1 MKKIIFTVIFSLVL
15 LLSGCADVTNT
26 VKVDKK
32 GDATISFDIDISSVA
47 GVFASTYSDEA
58 LIKLK
63 DAGFKVD
70 KRSDTSYHI
79 EKKLEKSETKTDMKP
94 EDFGVKITN
103 TKSFF
108 TQKVRIDA
116 KFDPEK
122 IWKQQVADVPFPKEI
137 LNKIDY
143 TLILDLPISTIGD
156 NNAKSVTGGK
166 LMWDV
171 PLAEKSELYFDV
183 TLPNVKNIA
192 IVGGIVLIAV
202 IVLIIYL
209 VRKHRKKKKLVWK
222 KG

>member
-1 MKKIIFTVIFSLVL
+1 MKKIIFTAIVSLVL

-47 GVFASTYSDEA
+47 GIFASSYSEEA
-58 LIKLK
+58 LTKLE

-70 KRSDTSYHI
+70 KKSNTSYHI
-79 EKKLEKSETKTDMKP
+79 EKKLENSSTKSDMKP

-116 KFDPEK
+116 NIDPEK
-122 IWKQQVADVPFPKEI
+122 IWKKEVADVPFPKEI
-137 LNKIDY
+137 LDQINY
-143 TLILDLPISTIGD
+143 TLILDLPVSTIGD
-156 NNAKSVTGGK
+156 NNAKSVDGGK
-166 LMWDV
+166 LTWDV
-171 PLAEKSELYFDV
+171 PLAEKSEMYFDV

-192 IVGGIVLIAV
+192 IVGGVLLVGV

-209 VRKHRKKKKLVWK
+209 VRKHRKKKKIA
-222 KG
+222 

>member
-1 MKKIIFTVIFSLVL
+1 MKKIIFTAIVSLVL

-47 GVFASTYSDEA
+47 GIFASSYSEEA
-58 LIKLK
+58 LTKLE

-70 KRSDTSYHI
+70 KKSNTSYHI
-79 EKKLEKSETKTDMKP
+79 EKKLEQSSTKSDMKP

-116 KFDPEK
+116 NIDPEK
-122 IWKQQVADVPFPKEI
+122 IWKKEVADVPFPKEI
-137 LNKIDY
+137 LDQINY
-143 TLILDLPISTIGD
+143 TLILDLPVSTIGD
-156 NNAKSVTGGK
+156 NNAKSVDGGK
-166 LMWDV
+166 LTWDV
-171 PLAEKSELYFDV
+171 PLAEKSEMYFDV

-192 IVGGIVLIAV
+192 IVGGVLLVGV

-209 VRKHRKKKKLVWK
+209 VRKHRKKKKIA
-222 KG
+222 

>member
-1 MKKIIFTVIFSLVL
+1 MKKIIFTTIVGLVL

-47 GVFASTYSDEA
+47 GIFASSYSEEA
-58 LIKLK
+58 LTKLE

-70 KRSDTSYHI
+70 KKSNTSYHI
-79 EKKLEKSETKTDMKP
+79 EKKLEQSSTKSDMKP

-116 KFDPEK
+116 NIDPEK
-122 IWKQQVADVPFPKEI
+122 IWKKEVADVPFPKEI
-137 LNKIDY
+137 LAQINY
-143 TLILDLPISTIGD
+143 TLILDLPVSTIGD
-156 NNAKSVTGGK
+156 NNAKSVDGGK
-166 LMWDV
+166 LTWDV
-171 PLAEKSELYFDV
+171 PLAEKSEMYFDV

-192 IVGGIVLIAV
+192 IVGGVLLVGV

-209 VRKHRKKKKLVWK
+209 VRKHRKKKKIA
-222 KG
+222 

>member
-1 MKKIIFTVIFSLVL
+1 MKKIIFTTIVGLVL

-47 GVFASTYSDEA
+47 GIFASSYSEEA
-58 LIKLK
+58 LTKLE

-70 KRSDTSYHI
+70 KKSNTSYHI
-79 EKKLEKSETKTDMKP
+79 EKKLEQSSTKSDMKP

-116 KFDPEK
+116 NIDPEK
-122 IWKQQVADVPFPKEI
+122 IWKKEVADVPFPKEI
-137 LNKIDY
+137 LDQINY
-143 TLILDLPISTIGD
+143 TLILDLPVSTIGD
-156 NNAKSVTGGK
+156 NNAKSVDGGK
-166 LMWDV
+166 LTWDV
-171 PLAEKSELYFDV
+171 PLAEKSEMYFEV

-192 IVGGIVLIAV
+192 IVGGVLLVGV

-209 VRKHRKKKKLVWK
+209 VRKHRKKKKIA
-222 KG
+222 

>member
-1 MKKIIFTVIFSLVL
+1 MKKIIFTAIVSLVL

-47 GVFASTYSDEA
+47 GIFASSYSEEA
-58 LIKLK
+58 LTKLE

-70 KRSDTSYHI
+70 KKSNTSYHI
-79 EKKLEKSETKTDMKP
+79 EKKLEQSSTKSDMKP

-103 TKSFF
+103 TKGFF

-116 KFDPEK
+116 NIDPEK
-122 IWKQQVADVPFPKEI
+122 IWKKEVADVPFPKEI
-137 LNKIDY
+137 LDQINY
-143 TLILDLPISTIGD
+143 TLILDLPVSTIGD
-156 NNAKSVTGGK
+156 NNAKSVDGGK
-166 LMWDV
+166 LTWDV
-171 PLAEKSELYFDV
+171 PLAEKSEMYFDV

-192 IVGGIVLIAV
+192 IVGGVLLVGV

-209 VRKHRKKKKLVWK
+209 VRKHRKKKKIA
-222 KG
+222 

>member
-1 MKKIIFTVIFSLVL
+1 MKKIIFTTIVGLVL

-47 GVFASTYSDEA
+47 GIFASSYSEEA
-58 LIKLK
+58 LTKLE

-70 KRSDTSYHI
+70 KKSNTSYHI
-79 EKKLEKSETKTDMKP
+79 EKKLEQSSTKSDMKP

-116 KFDPEK
+116 NIDPEK
-122 IWKQQVADVPFPKEI
+122 IWKKEVADVPFPKEI
-137 LNKIDY
+137 LDQINY
-143 TLILDLPISTIGD
+143 TLILDLPVSTIGD
-156 NNAKSVTGGK
+156 NNAKSVDGGK
-166 LMWDV
+166 LTWDV
-171 PLAEKSELYFDV
+171 PLAEKSEMYFDV

-192 IVGGIVLIAV
+192 IVGGVLLVGV

-209 VRKHRKKKKLVWK
+209 VRKHRKKKKIA
-222 KG
+222 

>member
-1 MKKIIFTVIFSLVL
+1 MKKIIFTAIVSLVL

-47 GVFASTYSDEA
+47 GIFASSYSEEA
-58 LIKLK
+58 LTKLE

-70 KRSDTSYHI
+70 KKSNTSYHI
-79 EKKLEKSETKTDMKP
+79 EKKLEQSSTKSDMKP

-116 KFDPEK
+116 NIDPEK
-122 IWKQQVADVPFPKEI
+122 IWKKEVADVPFPKEI
-137 LNKIDY
+137 LDQINY
-143 TLILDLPISTIGD
+143 TLILDLPVSTIGD
-156 NNAKSVTGGK
+156 NNAKSVDGGK
-166 LMWDV
+166 LTWDV
-171 PLAEKSELYFDV
+171 PLAEKSEMYFDV

-192 IVGGIVLIAV
+192 IVSGVLLVGV

-209 VRKHRKKKKLVWK
+209 VRKHRKKKKIA
-222 KG
+222 

>member
-1 MKKIIFTVIFSLVL
+1 MILSLVL

-47 GVFASTYSDEA
+47 GIFASTYSDEA
-58 LIKLK
+58 FTKLK
-63 DAGFKVD
+63 DAGFKVE
-70 KRSDTSYHI
+70 KKSDTSYHI

-116 KFDPEK
+116 NIDLEK

-137 LNKIDY
+137 LDKIDY

-166 LMWDV
+166 LTWDV

-192 IVGGIVLIAV
+192 IVGGIVLIAG
-202 IVLIIYL
+202 IILIIYL
-209 VRKHRKKKKLVWK
+209 VRKHRKKEKLI
-222 KG
+222 

>member
-1 MKKIIFTVIFSLVL
+1 MILSLVL

-47 GVFASTYSDEA
+47 GIFASTYSDEA
-58 LIKLK
+58 LTKLK
-63 DAGFKVD
+63 DAGFKVE
-70 KRSDTSYHI
+70 KKSDTSYHI

-116 KFDPEK
+116 NIDPEK

-137 LNKIDY
+137 LDKIDY

-166 LMWDV
+166 LTWDV

-192 IVGGIVLIAV
+192 IVGGIVLIAG
-202 IVLIIYL
+202 IILIIYL
-209 VRKHRKKKKLVWK
+209 VRKHRKKEKLT
-222 KG
+222 

>member
-1 MKKIIFTVIFSLVL
+1 MKKIIFTVILSLVL

-47 GVFASTYSDEA
+47 GIFASTYSGEA
-58 LIKLK
+58 LTKLK
-63 DAGFKVD
+63 DAGFKVE
-70 KRSDTSYHI
+70 KKSDTSYHI

-116 KFDPEK
+116 NIDPEK

-137 LNKIDY
+137 LDKIDY

-166 LMWDV
+166 LTWDV

-192 IVGGIVLIAV
+192 IVGGVVLIAG
-202 IVLIIYL
+202 IILIIYL
-209 VRKHRKKKKLVWK
+209 VRKHRKKEKLT
-222 KG
+222 

>member
-1 MKKIIFTVIFSLVL
+1 MKKIIFTTIVGLVL

-47 GVFASTYSDEA
+47 GIFASSYSEEA
-58 LIKLK
+58 LTKLE

-70 KRSDTSYHI
+70 KKSNTSYHI
-79 EKKLEKSETKTDMKP
+79 EKKLEQSSTKSDMKP

-116 KFDPEK
+116 NIDPEK
-122 IWKQQVADVPFPKEI
+122 IWKKEVADVPFPKEI
-137 LNKIDY
+137 LDQINY
-143 TLILDLPISTIGD
+143 TLILDLPVSTIGD
-156 NNAKSVTGGK
+156 NNAKSVDGGK
-166 LMWDV
+166 LTWDV
-171 PLAEKSELYFDV
+171 PLAEKSEMYFDV

-192 IVGGIVLIAV
+192 IVGGVLLVGV

-209 VRKHRKKKKLVWK
+209 VRKLSL
-222 KG
+222 

>member
-1 MKKIIFTVIFSLVL
+1 MKKIIFTTIVSLVL

-47 GVFASTYSDEA
+47 GIFASSYSEEA
-58 LIKLK
+58 LAKLE

-70 KRSDTSYHI
+70 KKSNTSYHI
-79 EKKLEKSETKTDMKP
+79 EKKLEQSSTKSDMKP

-116 KFDPEK
+116 NIDPEK
-122 IWKQQVADVPFPKEI
+122 IWKKEVADVPFPKEI
-137 LNKIDY
+137 LDQINY
-143 TLILDLPISTIGD
+143 TLILDLPVSTIGD
-156 NNAKSVTGGK
+156 NNAKSVDGGK
-166 LMWDV
+166 LTWDV
-171 PLAEKSELYFDV
+171 PLAEKSEMYFEV

-192 IVGGIVLIAV
+192 IVGGVLLVGV

-209 VRKHRKKKKLVWK
+209 VRKHRKKKKIA
-222 KG
+222 